1 MGLKTQLLCGINL
14 KEKMQ
19 GLGAGWVPGFSCY
32 LVYMQDCSD
41 AWDLIRAYNFFDR
54 CWGLERQN
62 LKRGPNLLQRQRVRK
77 LSITTLGS
85 FLCIWILKKFCS
97 LTRKLWSVGERH
109 LHCESLTRPFPFF
122 QMRILWHSL
131 CQWRAMEKVTALTAY
146 LCPAS
151 RIPSAKLLRRPS
163 WNWTNRPQLIIYQVR
178 RGGFQKSWS
187 KKKWIFLLPGEVRE
201 AILGIKNRLR
211 SKPEKYQVM
220 VYEPLD

>member
-109 LHCESLTRPFPFF
+109 LHCGSLTRPFPFF
-122 QMRILWHSL
+122 QM
-131 CQWRAMEKVTALTAY
+131 
-146 LCPAS
+146 
-151 RIPSAKLLRRPS
+151 
-163 WNWTNRPQLIIYQVR
+163 IIYQVR